1 MVAMALLAGV
11 APEARAQAEAMR
23 TGRADQFAPENVE
36 HQNSLQVQHA
46 SRFVISST
54 NDFTVAR
61 EMIKR
66 NPNLKEPPGYK
77 VS

>member
-1 MVAMALLAGV
+1 
-11 APEARAQAEAMR
+11 MR
-23 TGRADQFAPENVE
+23 TGRGDQLAPQNVE

-61 EMIKR
+61 EMIER
-66 NPNLKEPPGYK
+66 NPSFREPPGYT